1 MLEIKFNGFPV
12 LETERLFFRQF
23 TSDDAEV
30 FLDLNSNEKVI
41 QYFDRPKMPNMEE
54 AIKTL
59 NKISASFENNEGV
72 TWAIELKEAKK
83 IIGHITYW
91 RIIKEH
97 YRAEMG
103 YSLFPEYWRK
113 GFMSEA
119 IRKVIDF
126 GFFKLKF
133 HSIEANVD
141 PRNIA
146 SMKLLERT
154 GFMREGYLKEN
165 FYFNGK
171 FFDTALYSLL
181 NIKES

>member
-12 LETERLFFRQF
+12 LETERLLFREFTLNDTEDFF
-23 TSDDAEV
+23 A
-30 FLDLNSNEKVI
+30 LNTNEKVI
-41 QYFDRPKMPNMEE
+41 QYFDRPKMQSMEE
-54 AIKTL
+54 AIKMIK
-59 NKISASFENNEGV
+59 KISTSFENNEGI
-72 TWAIELKEAKK
+72 TWAIELKETRK

-103 YSLFPEYWRK
+103 YSLFPEYWGK

-119 IRKVIDF
+119 IQQVIVF
-126 GFFKLKF
+126 GFSKLKF

-141 PRNIA
+141 PRNIS
-146 SMKLLERT
+146 SMKLLERA
-154 GFMREGYLKEN
+154 GFKREGYLKEN

-181 NIKES
+181 NKKES